1 MTQRIYIILLFR
13 LLCFA
18 AGLPAQGNHLVQTV
32 VIDAG
37 HGGKDPG
44 CVGQFIKEK
53 DVALSVGLKL
63 GALIQEYYPK
73 VKIVYTRKDDTFIEL
88 HRRATIANGA
98 KADLFISI
106 HVNAASS
113 AAFGAE
119 TYVLG
124 LHRTKDNLAVAKR
137 ENAAVS
143 LEADYKKIYDGFDPN
158 SIEDNILIAM
168 MQSAYLDQSLE
179 FAGFVQKYLVNHS
192 GRHDRGV
199 RQAGFLVLVRTTMP
213 SVLVELGFASNPEE
227 EKYLGSKTGQEKLA
241 EALFMAF
248 ADYKKH
254 REGKV
259 YQGTARLY
267 PLLSHG
273 HFKEPAGRQADKTP
287 IAQDT
292 VEIEIP
298 AQYYSVQ
305 LMSVRQTLQ
314 DAAQRF
320 AALQDVFESKEED
333 GWIRYFSG
341 RLTDKSKAQAYLL
354 QVKDAGF
361 SSAFL
366 VGFDGNRRISQ
377 RDLEQLLDKKN

>member
-1 MTQRIYIILLFR
+1 MTQRTYSILLCWILSV
-13 LLCFA
+13 LLGFH
-18 AGLPAQGNHLVQTV
+18 AQGNHLVQTV

-44 CVGQFIKEK
+44 CVGQFVKEK
-53 DVALSVGLKL
+53 DIALSVGLKL
-63 GALIQEYYPK
+63 GALIEEFYPK
-73 VKIVYTRKDDTFIEL
+73 VKIVYTRKDDRFIEL

-113 AAFGAE
+113 SAYGAE

-143 LEADYKKIYDGFDPN
+143 LEDDYKKIYDGFDPN
-158 SIEDNILIAM
+158 SVEDNILIAM

-179 FAGFVQKYLVNHS
+179 FAGFVQKHLVGHS

-227 EKYLGSKTGQEKLA
+227 EKFMGSSQGQEKLA

-259 YQGTARLY
+259 YQGTTRLF

-273 HFKEPAGRQADKTP
+273 HFKEPSGNPAEKTP
-287 IAQDT
+287 IPEQTDA
-292 VEIEIP
+292 VAIP
-298 AQYYSVQ
+298 DRYFSVQ
-305 LMSVRQTLQ
+305 LVSVRQPLQ

-320 AALQDVFESKEED
+320 ASLQDVFETSEDD

-341 RLTDKSKAQAYLL
+341 RIEDKFAATTYLK
-354 QVKDAGF
+354 QVKEAGF
-361 SSAFL
+361 GTAFL
-366 VGFDGNRRISQ
+366 VGFNGNRRISQ